1 MSNTTANTVR
11 RLADPSLVVTT
22 ALPAAG
28 ATSNSSSLD
37 LGNTPIGAFADLME
51 VVVSIPAT
59 PSLADTKNITLTLQ
73 DSADNSTFAAI
84 AAEAT
89 LVVTGAGG
97 AGAAAASR
105 RVKFPPTTRRYV
117 RLSAAVDSAGGS
129 NIAVSTTFQIFANS

>member
-1 MSNTTANTVR
+1 
-11 RLADPSLVVTT
+11 
-22 ALPAAG
+22 
-28 ATSNSSSLD
+28 
-37 LGNTPIGAFADLME
+37 ME